1 MTKELKEGD
10 VVWIAHDG
18 FAIECKIMQQ
28 FAVSKS
34 YIVAFAGN
42 LQKSF
47 VCSPNE
53 CYETKRECQEAYDKN
68 YKEKF
73 NMFYEQFGETAELF
87 AFLFYGCLENCQNNE
102 IAMEAALKR
111 ATELTGIDMKS
122 YFEKYCDDMRKEDF
136 RKKK

>member
-1 MTKELKEGD
+1 MTKELKKGD

-47 VCSPNE
+47 VCSTNE

-68 YKEKF
+68 
-73 NMFYEQFGETAELF
+73 
-87 AFLFYGCLENCQNNE
+87 
-102 IAMEAALKR
+102 
-111 ATELTGIDMKS
+111 
-122 YFEKYCDDMRKEDF
+122 
-136 RKKK
+136 